1 MLSFSSWWGQSQVPV
16 LGVDI
21 GAGGVRVVEFARDR
35 QLRVAHYA
43 HRPLP
48 PGAVRDGGIV
58 QRDAVHEA
66 LREALRD
73 SGSRLRHAALALPAG
88 AVIKK
93 ILALPQTLSEDEL
106 EMQVEAEADAS
117 LPFARDEIGI
127 DFEVMGPS
135 ANQSDG
141 IDVMLVAARK
151 EKIDE
156 RTELA
161 ESVGLKPLI
170 VDVESHA
177 LMSAVALLDSARAAP
192 APQLIAVL
200 QLDPDRSHCFFML
213 DGALLYERELG
224 PASAQLNV
232 AAIDT
237 ICQEFNRAF
246 QLFQAATGHAELH
259 NLYLLGAAVPELP
272 AALSKRIGVQVSLPD
287 PLQYWSGGLPPRID
301 AHPSA
306 CMLACGLALRSFD
319 S

>member
-1 MLSFSSWWGQSQVPV
+1 MLSFGQWWGQSQAPV

-21 GAGGVRVVEFARDR
+21 GAGGVRVVEFTRGR
-35 QLRVAHYA
+35 EPRVAHYA

-48 PGAVRDGGIV
+48 QGAVRDGSIV
-58 QRDAVHEA
+58 LRDAVCDG
-66 LREALRD
+66 LRDALRD

-88 AVIKK
+88 AVITK
-93 ILALPQTLSEDEL
+93 ILTLPQSLSDDEL

-127 DFEVMGPS
+127 DFELIGPS
-135 ANQSDG
+135 ASQPDSVH
-141 IDVMLVAARK
+141 VMLVAARK

-161 ESVGLKPLI
+161 EAAGLKPLI

-177 LMSAVALLDSARAAP
+177 LMSAVALFDGARGAP

-224 PASAQLNV
+224 PALPGGTAV
-232 AAIDT
+232 DA

-246 QLFQAATGHAELH
+246 QLFQTATGHSELH
-259 NLYLLGAAVPELP
+259 HLYLLGAASSDLP
-272 AALSKRIGVQVSLPD
+272 QSLSRRIGVQVSLPD
-287 PLQYWSGGLPPRID
+287 PLQYWSGGAQYPAD
-301 AHPSA
+301 EHPSA
-306 CMLACGLALRSFD
+306 CMLACGLALRSLAR
-319 S
+319 